1 MVLRDKMTLLY
12 PASIQLLG
20 PFWRDHMQRVFSLK
34 WTSSAH
40 TFQEFGRNQIRER
53 IFQEISAS
61 TDASYNSKKKKK
73 KEREDCKIVYFNNTS
88 YIFVLNWWL
97 GITIEQSLVVSCP
110 VVLSLS
116 FFFLISNL
124 HVSVSLYNVHNV
136 NCNILNV
143 WQDIH
148 AHDIT
153 CWEDREATIGLAS
166 GRGRISAAIEM
177 SPQKSVWQ
185 PAVQPKGDWT
195 RIVGGT
201 LAHAAYGLNSSSW
214 GIYIILPHA
223 ESQSSGFVA
232 PGQREG
238 VEMEELVTAPCPIV
252 EMKNVDTIRL

>member
-1 MVLRDKMTLLY
+1 MVRDNNRTK
-12 PASIQLLG
+12 
-20 PFWRDHMQRVFSLK
+20 
-34 WTSSAH
+34 
-40 TFQEFGRNQIRER
+40 FGCI
-53 IFQEISAS
+53 
-61 TDASYNSKKKKK
+61 
-73 KEREDCKIVYFNNTS
+73 
-88 YIFVLNWWL
+88 L
-97 GITIEQSLVVSCP
+97 SCGS
-110 VVLSLS
+110 LSL

-153 CWEDREATIGLAS
+153 CWEDREATVGLAS
-166 GRGRISAAIEM
+166 GRGSISAAIEM

-223 ESQSSGFVA
+223 ESQLRLCGSG
-232 PGQREG
+232 
-238 VEMEELVTAPCPIV
+238 TAGGSGDGGTCHCSMPHCWNEKCGHHKIV
-252 EMKNVDTIRL
+252 GL